1 MCDRAVRALLIGS
14 LGLTAPIALV
24 AQAPV
29 APAFEVSSVRLWTP
43 GIVPSQQLLDTR
55 VTLIG
60 QSLRSLVLLAF
71 RLKEYQLSAPPWLQ
85 DVIINIQ
92 ATLPA
97 GATRQQVPEMMQGLL
112 AQRFGLVVRR
122 ERRLLDVYELM
133 VDPAGTRN
141 IQEVEPLNDLDRAI
155 PVGAFPSAD
164 AQANA
169 DRVQETLDGPV
180 RTVRGNLETTTV
192 TARSMYSVRPLS
204 PDKSFMHLLSAT
216 RMTMAELAS
225 LLERRTGQPVFDRT
239 NLSRLYRFTLELPP
253 LNSTRE
259 MVLRRGT
266 SSPNVQ
272 AAFETPSIEMLTG
285 TLKGLGLR
293 LEKRRAEVET
303 IVVDKIDRT
312 PTDN

>member
-1 MCDRAVRALLIGS
+1 
-14 LGLTAPIALV
+14 
-24 AQAPV
+24 
-29 APAFEVSSVRLWTP
+29 
-43 GIVPSQQLLDTR
+43 
-55 VTLIG
+55 
-60 QSLRSLVLLAF
+60 
-71 RLKEYQLSAPPWLQ
+71 
-85 DVIINIQ
+85 
-92 ATLPA
+92 
-97 GATRQQVPEMMQGLL
+97 MMQGLL

-141 IQEVEPLNDLDRAI
+141 MQEVEPLNELDRAI

-192 TARSMYSVRPLS
+192 TARSMYSVRPVS

-216 RMTMAELAS
+216 RMTMADLAG

-239 NLSRLYRFTLELPP
+239 NLSGLYRFTLELPP
-253 LNSTRE
+253 LNATRE

-266 SSPNVQ
+266 TSSPLAQ
-272 AAFETPSIEMLTG
+272 AAFTMPSIEMLPEA
-285 TLKGLGLR
+285 LKRVGLR
-293 LEKRRAEVET
+293 LEKRRAEVDT
-303 IVVDKIDRT
+303 VVVDKIERT
-312 PTDN
+312 PTAN